1 MFSDASHGASLAS
14 YLVPLGVVAVIIVLR
29 NSRPRK
35 LKIERLWVTPAIY
48 LILMASALAEAP
60 PPLTPVSFAILVGAF
75 AIGAAIGWQRARFT
89 QIHIHPETHD
99 LTSRSSPIG
108 ILFTF
113 AILVVR
119 YAARDLLAGNAKLLH
134 LPIVAITDGF
144 LLLVIGMLTTQRL
157 EVWQRASRML
167 AEAKGAAP
175 GPPPSQSIVS

>member
-1 MFSDASHGASLAS
+1 
-14 YLVPLGVVAVIIVLR
+14 
-29 NSRPRK
+29 
-35 LKIERLWVTPAIY
+35 
-48 LILMASALAEAP
+48 MASALADAP
-60 PPLTPVSFAILVGAF
+60 PPVTPISIAILVGAF

-108 ILFTF
+108 ILFIF

-119 YAARDLLAGNAKLLH
+119 YAARDLLAGNAAAARTSRSWRSPTASCVL
-134 LPIVAITDGF
+134 A
-144 LLLVIGMLTTQRL
+144 IGMLTTQRL

-175 GPPPSQSIVS
+175 GPPPPQSIVS

>member
-60 PPLTPVSFAILVGAF
+60 PPLTPISIAILVGAF

-108 ILFTF
+108 ILFIF
-113 AILVVR
+113 AILLVR

-144 LLLVIGMLTTQRL
+144 LLLAIGMLTTQRL

-167 AEAKGAAP
+167 ADAKAAAP
-175 GPPPSQSIVS
+175 GPPPPQSIVS